1 MSILPLSLYST
12 EAVRTLER
20 EVQRRLGTP
29 PAILMQRAGEG
40 AWAVIRQRWPG
51 ARKILV
57 VCGCGN
63 NGGDG
68 YVLASCALKV
78 GFDVSV
84 VEVMAGRPSC
94 AQAQSACA
102 AYVSAGGR
110 MIDAAQV
117 CWHEQDVIV
126 DAILGIGLNRPLDR
140 ALVGVI
146 EAINQGGRPVLAL
159 DSPTGVDA
167 QTGAIA
173 QVAVRAAVTIQFL
186 LPHVGLYTGP
196 ACDAVG
202 VCICDGLSLPVE
214 MLSLVTPVAEAWSAP
229 VIAQRALPP
238 RRRTS
243 HKGDY
248 GHVLCLG
255 GNHGYGGA
263 IILAALAAMRAGA
276 GAVRLTSRSDLVA
289 GAALALA
296 PELMPLAVDRR
307 DDSVQACERASVLAL
322 GPGLGQD
329 AWAHVLWQVAM
340 DAGRP
345 LVIDADA
352 LDFLAA
358 EPQPTAGAIL
368 TPHPGEAARLLGC
381 SSADVQADR
390 LACAQL
396 LAHQFAAVVVLK
408 GAGTIVAAPGQR
420 ARLIDAGNPGMAVA
434 GMGDVLTGIIAGLS
448 AQGMLPFEAASLGA
462 LIHASG
468 GDEVVAQ
475 QGERG
480 VSPLDVIAAMR
491 RLVNS
496 VRSPCA
502 SGT

>member
-1 MSILPLSLYST
+1 MSIFPLTLYSV
-12 EAVRTLER
+12 AAARTLER

-40 AWAVIRQRWPG
+40 AWAIVRQRWPD

-68 YVLASCALKV
+68 YVLASCALKL
-78 GFDVSV
+78 GLEVSV
-84 VEVMAGRPSC
+84 VAAMAGSGQDAP
-94 AQAQSACA
+94 AQAARA
-102 AYVSAGGR
+102 AYLSAGGQV
-110 MIDAAQV
+110 IDVSQV

-140 ALVGVI
+140 ALVEVI
-146 EAINQGGRPVLAL
+146 ETINQSGRPVLAL
-159 DSPTGVDA
+159 DTPTGVDA
-167 QTGAIA
+167 QSGAIA
-173 QVAVRAAVTIQFL
+173 QVAVKATVTIQFL
-186 LPHVGLYTGP
+186 LPHIGLYTGP

-202 VCICDGLSLPVE
+202 VCLFDGLCIPVE
-214 MLSLVTPVAEAWSAP
+214 MLSLVTPVGAAWSAP

-238 RRRTS
+238 RRRSS

-263 IILAALAAMRAGA
+263 IILTALAAMRAGA
-276 GAVRLTSRSDLVA
+276 GVVRLASRSDSVVSP
-289 GAALALA
+289 ALALA
-296 PELMPLAVDRR
+296 PELMPLSVDRR
-307 DDSVQACERASVLAL
+307 DESVRACEHASVLAL

-329 AWAHVLWQVAM
+329 AWAHALWQVAM
-340 DAGRP
+340 EAQRP
-345 LVIDADA
+345 VVIDADA
-352 LDFLAA
+352 LTFLAA
-358 EPQPTAGAIL
+358 EPRPTPGAIL
-368 TPHPGEAARLLGC
+368 TPHPGEAARLLRC
-381 SSADVQADR
+381 SVADIQADR

-420 ARLIDAGNPGMAVA
+420 IRLIDAGNPGMAVA
-434 GMGDVLTGIIAGLS
+434 GMGDVLTGLIAGLL
-448 AQGMLPFEAASLGA
+448 AQGLSLFEAASLGA
-462 LIHASG
+462 LIHASS
-468 GDEVVAQ
+468 GDAVVAD

-480 VSPLDVIAAMR
+480 VSPLELIATMR
-491 RLVNS
+491 RLVNT
-496 VRSPCA
+496 VRNPCA
-502 SGT
+502 NGA